1 MTFQVTAWNNGK
13 HHTSGAGY
21 GLKISLVD
29 RDLYFDPSWKSVYL
43 HLEGNSQP
51 VEINVDKKSFWGPT
65 CRELINKEIGVWL
78 RANNLAP
85 WPKSKP
91 PKLPMEVVDNRE
103 FKVMKPAQLKI

>member
-1 MTFQVTAWNNGK
+1 MAWNNGR

-21 GLKISLVD
+21 DLKIKIVD
-29 RDLYFDPSWKSVYL
+29 RDHYFDPTWKSVFLY
-43 HLEGNSQP
+43 LEGNSHP
-51 VEINVDKKSFWGPT
+51 VEINIGKQSFWGST

-91 PKLPMEVVDNRE
+91 PKLPLGVVGNQE
-103 FKVMKPAQLKI
+103 FKVLKPVHL